1 MDRVR
6 DWVLRLRPT
15 AAESDMPS
23 AHLVARI
30 AMVRTDGTAMHD
42 HAISNFGLTNVAT
55 EDNNTTTV
63 FRGQRPSQ

>member
-1 MDRVR
+1 
-6 DWVLRLRPT
+6 
-15 AAESDMPS
+15 MPS